1 MEGLS
6 QNNMILRKKKSKTP
20 LLSLHLNV
28 YNEEN
33 NLERVYKECKD
44 ILKKAKISYE
54 MIFVEGGS
62 KDNSWKV
69 LKNLAAKNK
78 DCRVF
83 QAEMEPGKK
92 LNAGMKAAR
101 GKYFGYMCSDGQ
113 DDPNIL
119 PKCIKLLEKNKADF
133 VKGRRI
139 DRQYWQRKF
148 ISRVYN
154 KICKLLFGLN
164 LKDVNMHPKV
174 FKRELIKGVDL
185 ISGGES
191 VDLEIVL
198 RAQKKGYKMI
208 EIPLRERNREGGKSS
223 VNLSVVLKMIRD
235 MLSYKWGD
243 KNKMLRGSI
252 YK

>member
-1 MEGLS
+1 
-6 QNNMILRKKKSKTP
+6 
-20 LLSLHLNV
+20 
-28 YNEEN
+28 
-33 NLERVYKECKD
+33 
-44 ILKKAKISYE
+44 
-54 MIFVEGGS
+54 
-62 KDNSWKV
+62 
-69 LKNLAAKNK
+69 
-78 DCRVF
+78 
-83 QAEMEPGKK
+83 
-92 LNAGMKAAR
+92 
-101 GKYFGYMCSDGQ
+101 
-113 DDPNIL
+113 
-119 PKCIKLLEKNKADF
+119 
-133 VKGRRI
+133 
-139 DRQYWQRKF
+139 
-148 ISRVYN
+148 
-154 KICKLLFGLN
+154 
-164 LKDVNMHPKV
+164 MHPKV